1 MTINK
6 VIKGLQSLQ
15 NNKRLM
21 QTVTD
26 VAQELLVLMPPS
38 KLKQVLTQL
47 NNWQTGNLQGSTGSE
62 SLQSMSN
69 KGINVLKG
77 FEGLRLEAYQ
87 DIGGVWTI
95 GYGHTSA
102 AGGMKVDKGLIIT
115 NEQAEQLLKDDL
127 ARMTYPVIKRWVDV
141 PLTQGQFDALAS
153 FTYNLGE
160 GQVSKSTL
168 LKLLNN
174 QDYQGAANE
183 FERWVYAGNT
193 KVNGLIR
200 RRENEREL
208 FES

>member
-21 QTVTD
+21 QTVTE
-26 VAQELLVLMPPS
+26 VAQELLVVMPPS

-47 NNWQTGNLQGSTGSE
+47 NNWQAGRLQSG
-62 SLQSMSN
+62 QSMSD

-77 FEGLRLEAYQ
+77 FEGLCLAAYQ

-102 AGGMKVDKGLIIT
+102 AGGMRVDKGLTIT
-115 NEQAEQLLKDDL
+115 HEQAEQLLKDDL
-127 ARMTYPVIKRWVDV
+127 ARMTYPVIKRWVNV

-168 LKLLNN
+168 LKLLNA

-200 RRENEREL
+200 RRQNEREL

>member
-15 NNKRLM
+15 NNKRLT
-21 QTVTD
+21 QTVTG
-26 VAQELLVLMPPS
+26 VAQELLVLMPPR
-38 KLKQVLTQL
+38 KFKRVLTQL
-47 NNWQTGNLQGSTGSE
+47 TNWQAGSQQGLHMSDQGI
-62 SLQSMSN
+62 SL
-69 KGINVLKG
+69 LKS
-77 FEGLRLEAYQ
+77 FEGLRLAAYQ

-102 AGGMKVDKGLIIT
+102 AGGMRVDRGLTIT
-115 NEQAEQLLKDDL
+115 HEQAEQMLKDDL
-127 ARMTYPVIKRWVDV
+127 ARMTYPVIKRWVNV

-168 LKLLNN
+168 LKLLNA

-183 FERWVYAGNT
+183 FDRWVYAGNT

-200 RRENEREL
+200 RRQNEREL